1 MEKEATRETELDFM
15 QYPDSG
21 PPRWRA
27 AFSFQGGIQMPKK
40 KKKEWVCIAEREF
53 DGDILITDP
62 CYVNL
67 REVGIQIDWDSRE
80 AWIKKRGLFNTTYY
94 GDWGCTVYT
103 VEPDS
108 RVGYIGPDSEYVG
121 KFCADAGLVCVLD
134 MRDARKISPD
144 IDGWIAGHEWCATII
159 KGFRGRVRLM
169 TQTSK
174 KWYVYEGTRKYYD
187 DTELRVRGDGTVDGK
202 PFGFES
208 MQTSL

>member
-1 MEKEATRETELDFM
+1 
-15 QYPDSG
+15 
-21 PPRWRA
+21 
-27 AFSFQGGIQMPKK
+27 MPKK

-53 DGDILITDP
+53 DGDIIITDP

-134 MRDARKISPD
+134 MRDAKHLLPD
-144 IDGWIAGHEWCATII
+144 VEKWVAEHDWCATII
-159 KGFRGRVRLM
+159 RGFSGKVRLM
-169 TQTSK
+169 TYTKVSRFGD
-174 KWYVYEGTRKYYD
+174 GTPYD
-187 DTELRVRGDGTVDGK
+187 DTELRVHGDGTLNGE
-202 PFGFES
+202 PFSFES
-208 MQTSL
+208 VQTSL